1 VSSTVQRVNRLLG
14 YLDAD
19 PQNLQLIADAAEA
32 AMEAHRYA
40 TVDALVERHAALQP
54 PPSDL
59 LNLAGLAAMRD
70 ARFERAED
78 LLARAVQTAPDD
90 PALRYNLAWA
100 KAARK
105 DWAGASAL
113 LDRAVADAVPAAA
126 VLNVQMLHQLGR
138 LDDALAWGKVFAEA
152 YPDDQPLHGALSAVA
167 MDAEDMALAADFA
180 KRAGDAPEALA
191 TLGMLGLDAAQL
203 DQSTRFFDQALAGN
217 PQCMRAQLGQGLV
230 SLALA
235 RHADAAEKLDRVA
248 AFYGD
253 HLGSW
258 IAAGWAYFSAG
269 DLVRARQRFETAMA
283 IDATLAEA
291 QGAIAVLEAV
301 DSQLDS
307 ARRRA
312 QAALRL
318 DRQCFSA
325 ALAMSLVLDATGQ
338 PTAAERLRLAALRTP
353 VGPSGQSIS
362 GMMVILGNRRR

>member
-1 VSSTVQRVNRLLG
+1 VSSTEQRVDRLLG

-19 PQNLQLIADAAEA
+19 PENLQLIADTAEA
-32 AMEAHRYA
+32 AMEAHRYEA
-40 TVDALVERHAALQP
+40 VEALVERHTELQSPPAALF
-54 PPSDL
+54 
-59 LNLAGLAAMRD
+59 NLAGLAAMRS
-70 ARFERAED
+70 ARFEAAETQFSRA
-78 LLARAVQTAPDD
+78 LQSAPDD
-90 PALRYNLAWA
+90 AAVRYNLAWA
-100 KAARK
+100 KAARQ
-105 DWAGASAL
+105 DWSGASEL

-126 VLNVQMLHQLGR
+126 VLKVQMLHQLGR
-138 LDDALAWGKVFAEA
+138 IDDALAWGKVFSDV
-152 YPDDQPLHGALSAVA
+152 YPGDDLLMGALSAVA
-167 MDAEDMALAADFA
+167 MDAEDMALAADYA
-180 KRAGDAPEALA
+180 KRAGDAPEGLA
-191 TLGMLGLDAAQL
+191 TLGMIGLDEAHL
-203 DQSTRFFDQALAGN
+203 EQSTRLFDQALAGN
-217 PQCMRAQLGQGLV
+217 PQCIRAQLGQGLV

-283 IDATLAEA
+283 IDATFAEA
-291 QGAIAVLEAV
+291 QGAIAVLDAV

-362 GMMVILGNRRR
+362 DMMVTLGNRRR